1 MGSQQLQVAPP
12 NPLDGLRRAADS
24 AKAAAPKAPA
34 APAAPKLKVRAA
46 SARSQQSAVRL
57 FAVLLCVSGRTGR
70 GRL

>member
-46 SARSQQSAVRL
+46 SARSQQSAV
-57 FAVLLCVSGRTGR
+57 
-70 GRL
+70 